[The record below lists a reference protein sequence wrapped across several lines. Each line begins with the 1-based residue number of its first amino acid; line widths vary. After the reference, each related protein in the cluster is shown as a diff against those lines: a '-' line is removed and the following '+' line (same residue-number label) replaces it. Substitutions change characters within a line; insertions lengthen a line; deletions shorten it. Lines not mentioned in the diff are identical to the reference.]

1 LPTKHR
7 GQENPA
13 ESGIEYRNHNP
24 HRLPSWAVRRTC
36 ECVMVDLFKTAFA
49 EWLEDNTFRL
59 AASLAFYTI
68 FSIAPI
74 LLISVEIAGFIFS
87 RGAAR
92 QQLIMQVE
100 ELAGIQGG
108 QAAAQILDSVGLWDG
123 NWVAIVV
130 GLVTVLVGSTAVFAE
145 LQSALNQIW
154 DVMPDPRRSAVKSLL
169 RTRIRSFAVVL
180 TVGFLLL
187 VSLVISAALAAA
199 HNYLA
204 AMIPITPWMWQLINL
219 LVSLAVTSL
228 LFAMVYKYL
237 PDVQITWRD
246 VWVGALVT
254 AILFNIGKTLIGL
267 YLGRTA
273 VASTY
278 GAAGSFV
285 VILLWVYYSA
295 LISFFGAEFTQVYA
309 RKYGSKIRP
318 EPHAIRI
325 GRKSDFV

>member
-1 LPTKHR
+1 MAISLL
-7 GQENPA
+7 Q
-13 ESGIEYRNHNP
+13 
-24 HRLPSWAVRRTC
+24 
-36 ECVMVDLFKTAFA
+36 LFKTAFD

-92 QQLIMQVE
+92 EQLIIQVE
-100 ELAGIQGG
+100 DLAGVQGG
-108 QAAAQILDSVGLWDG
+108 QAVAQILDSVGVWEG
-123 NWVAIVV
+123 NWIAVAV
-130 GLVTVLVGSTAVFAE
+130 GIGTILVGSTAVFAE

-154 DVMPDPRRSAVKSLL
+154 DVQPDPRHGAFKSLI
-169 RTRIRSFAVVL
+169 RTRVRSFAVVVS
-180 TVGFLLL
+180 VGFLLL
-187 VSLVISAALAAA
+187 VSLVVSAALAAA

-204 AMIPITPWMWQLINL
+204 AVLPVTPWLWQIINFLI
-219 LVSLAVTSL
+219 SLAITSL
-228 LFAMVYKYL
+228 LFAMIYKYL

-246 VWVGALVT
+246 VGIGALVT
-254 AILFNIGKTLIGL
+254 ALLFNVGKSLLGL
-267 YLGRTA
+267 YLGQAA

-285 VILLWVYYSA
+285 VFLLWVYYSA

-309 RKYGSKIRP
+309 RRYGSRIRP
-318 EPHAIRI
+318 EKHAMRV
-325 GRKSDFV
+325 GRKGDVV